1 MSINQDKKCCSQ
13 GHEEIMSNYYCP
25 ECKIYICNKCENFH
39 SKLFKAHKLYKID
52 IDINEIFT
60 GFCEENNHLEKLEY
74 FCKTHNKLC
83 CSSCIVKIKREGK
96 GQHTDCEICVIE
108 DIKEKKNE
116 IFKQNIIILEE
127 LSKSIDNSIKELKIL
142 FKKINENKEKLKIK
156 ISKIFTEIR
165 NKINEREDIILSEVD
180 KLYDNTYIQEKQV
193 KEVDKL
199 PQKIK
204 ISLEKGK
211 CAEKGWTNDNKL
223 SSSIHECINIENSIS
238 YINQTNDTIKK
249 VKNEMNTKIKFY
261 PENEKDINTI
271 LYDIINFGNLYK
283 ENSLNDFNENDII
296 NIQIKSLMGNE
307 TSPDCFS
314 FSLNGFTE
322 EEYNKFY
329 PQNIKY
335 EENEIVFTICLEPK
349 EIDSLE
355 PLSNIL
361 NKGLL
366 QKGLN
371 NKSQFE
377 SLSYSIRKDEDKIFL
392 DLKIKINGINEI
404 NLKNEFC
411 DISINFKSIFNLKE
425 LLQLDTSGFFSK
437 TFDEFFTYLFS
448 FILSINLKPKI
459 LEKLLSFIEKNEYPD
474 GLIELMRY
482 INIFYIFKKTRVEI
496 NFSPKLLI
504 EDIKKQ
510 GKDIY
515 LDGDMKVFKEE
526 INSFLIDIEK
536 KLFENIYDYL
546 KLEKFF
552 IIILFPKYR
561 FGYSLDINTSGLT
574 NVVNNFKVNNFNN
587 KYPKI
592 GKIEFENIIGIEIN
606 DEINNDINE
615 MNNQEKEKTVRI
627 ISKIDN

>member
-1 MSINQDKKCCSQ
+1 MKYLQDFAK
-13 GHEEIMSNYYCP
+13 
-25 ECKIYICNKCENFH
+25 
-39 SKLFKAHKLYKID
+39 
-52 IDINEIFT
+52 
-60 GFCEENNHLEKLEY
+60 ENNHLEKLEY

-116 IFKQNIIILEE
+116 TFKQNMIILEE

-142 FKKINENKEKLKIK
+142 FKKINENKEKLKMK

-180 KLYDNTYIQEKQV
+180 KLFDNTYIQEKQV

-199 PQKIK
+199 PHKIK

-211 CAEKGWTNDNKL
+211 CAEKDWTSDNKL

-238 YINQTNDTIKK
+238 YINLTNDTIKK
-249 VKNEMNTKIKFY
+249 VKNEINTKIKFY
-261 PENEKDINTI
+261 PENEKDINRI

-296 NIQIKSLMGNE
+296 NIQIKSLMGKE
-307 TSPDCFS
+307 VSPDCFS
-314 FSLNGFTE
+314 FSLNGFIE

-335 EENEIVFTICLEPK
+335 EENEIVITICLEAK
-349 EIDSLE
+349 ELDSLE

-361 NKGLL
+361 NKGLS

-377 SLSYSIRKDEDKIFL
+377 SLSYSIRKDKDKIFL

-411 DISINFKSIFNLKE
+411 DISINFKSNFNLKE
-425 LLQLDTSGFFSK
+425 LLQLDSSGFFSK

-459 LEKLLSFIEKNEYPD
+459 LEKLMSFMEENEYPD
-474 GLIELMRY
+474 GLIELIRY
-482 INIFYIFKKTRVEI
+482 IINRRYKKTRQRYI
-496 NFSPKLLI
+496 F
-504 EDIKKQ
+504 
-510 GKDIY
+510 
-515 LDGDMKVFKEE
+515 
-526 INSFLIDIEK
+526 
-536 KLFENIYDYL
+536 
-546 KLEKFF
+546 
-552 IIILFPKYR
+552 R
-561 FGYSLDINTSGLT
+561 W
-574 NVVNNFKVNNFNN
+574 
-587 KYPKI
+587 
-592 GKIEFENIIGIEIN
+592 
-606 DEINNDINE
+606 
-615 MNNQEKEKTVRI
+615 
-627 ISKIDN
+627 